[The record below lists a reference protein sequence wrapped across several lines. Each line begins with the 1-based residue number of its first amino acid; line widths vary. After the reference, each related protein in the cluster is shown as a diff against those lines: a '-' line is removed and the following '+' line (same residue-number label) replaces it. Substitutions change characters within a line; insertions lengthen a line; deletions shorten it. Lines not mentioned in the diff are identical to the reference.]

1 MKKYISIF
9 ELFARNTIY
18 KLLLILIAMV
28 TVQIVMFQRAM
39 TEWAPIGVAEYGILE
54 AVEYYSLEWMVDR
67 SNNAGFMGVAFV
79 LMTAVL
85 CWNGCNIGSKSNY
98 TIQRLQVSEKAVF
111 IMQSVYNSLC
121 YVILLGVQLAV
132 LLVQCMMYIEQSDNV
147 TNQTVFLAF
156 YRNEFMHSVL
166 PMESGF
172 RWIVN
177 GMIVISCGVAATLFT
192 FLQRR
197 GKLAWSL
204 LVTVAAVV
212 LGFVQELGSQLIIV
226 TAIVVFIVVGLA
238 TYFHV
243 FMKNEDE

>member
-18 KLLLILIAMV
+18 KLWLILIAMGI
-28 TVQIVMFQRAM
+28 VQIVMFWRAM
-39 TEWAPIGVAEYGILE
+39 AEWAPIGVAEYGILE
-54 AVEYYSLEWMVDR
+54 AVEYYGLEWMVDR
-67 SNNAGFMGVAFV
+67 SNSAGFMGVAFV

-85 CWNGCNIGSKSNY
+85 CWSGCNIGSKSNY

-111 IMQSVYNSLC
+111 IMQSLYNSFC
-121 YVILLGVQLAV
+121 YVLLLGVQLAV
-132 LLVQCMMYIEQSDNV
+132 LLVQCRMFIEQSDNV

-172 RWIVN
+172 RWFMN
-177 GMIVISCGVAATLFT
+177 GVLIICCGVAAALFT

-197 GKLAWSL
+197 GKTAWTL
-204 LVTVAAVV
+204 LVTVAAIL
-212 LGFVQELGSQLIIV
+212 LGFVQELGNQLILV
-226 TAIVVFIVVGLA
+226 TAIVVFIIVGLA

-243 FMKNEDE
+243 FQKNEDE